1 MKCNYCGSELINGN
15 IYCLN
20 CGRKNE
26 KELNKEEVELE
37 LANEKKQSNKK
48 KMLTI
53 GSVILVLILC
63 CIGFS
68 YIGFSVKARNISSS
82 YIEMNKEQ
90 TEQYFNSGNSIVISM
105 AKSRINKDV
114 KKISKDYMT
123 EKSYDSDFYNRISNI
138 LEFDKNYEVINVE
151 TIENLPTLEYV
162 FSEMIYDI
170 SAESVVKY
178 IDSLERF
185 SISNPE
191 IKENV
196 QTIYDSYLE
205 FSNAEIEYNNGEY
218 VKALGICNKIKV
230 HESDADLAAKVKQ
243 MIADI
248 SIQYSEVISQNLVDS
263 FEAGQYSNLFE
274 LLENLK
280 EINQTEYEKY
290 YSEYI
295 SKCVT
300 KLDELMQNGLYK
312 ESYDLAIALYGQKK
326 NEYSDKLLLCY
337 EQYTNYLVNEAES
350 EDTAKEITT
359 EMMKSF
365 PDNETVINFNNY
377 FNLEEWKKEYKK
389 ILGNSSET
397 SKFSLYR
404 SGENE
409 IPFLLKLDDST
420 LTVYGMDG
428 DNCNELAYLDGV
440 ISGADNEYVTNNN
453 NTSSGYFEK
462 TNYDY
467 YYVYEVTSTGEIA
480 QKNVFCEEY
489 GYQYYAFTN
498 QKYNEHYTYTKDGE
512 SISESE
518 YNENIEKINY
528 EYNGFNDIT
537 EENIQ
542 NVIVNYQ

>member
-1 MKCNYCGSELINGN
+1 MKCNYCGRELIDGN

-26 KELNKEEVELE
+26 KELSKEEVEVE
-37 LANEKKQSNKK
+37 LANEKKQSNQK

-53 GSVILVLILC
+53 GSVILVLVLC

-68 YIGFSVKARNISSS
+68 YIGFSVKAKNIASS

-90 TEQYFNSGNSIVISM
+90 TEQYFSGGNSIVISM
-105 AKSRINKDV
+105 AKGRINKDI
-114 KKISKDYMT
+114 KQISKDYIA
-123 EKSYDSDFYNRISNI
+123 EKSYDSNFYDRISNI
-138 LEFDKNYEVINVE
+138 LDFDENYEVINGE

-185 SISNPE
+185 GISNPE

-205 FSNAEIEYNNGEY
+205 FSNAEVEFNNGEY
-218 VKALGICNKIKV
+218 VKALEICNKIKV
-230 HESDADLAAKVKQ
+230 YESDTELTAKVKQ

-248 SIQYSEVISQNLVDS
+248 SIQYSEVISQNLVASFDS
-263 FEAGQYSNLFE
+263 GQYSNLFE

-280 EINQTEYEKY
+280 EINETEYEKY

-295 SKCVT
+295 SKCET
-300 KLDELMQNGLYK
+300 KLDELIQNGQYK

-326 NEYSDKLLLCY
+326 NEYSDKLLLSY
-337 EQYTNYLVNEAES
+337 EQYTNYLINEDEN
-350 EDTAKEITT
+350 TAKEITT
-359 EMMKSF
+359 EMMKLF

-397 SKFSLYR
+397 TKFSLYK
-404 SGENE
+404 SEENE
-409 IPFLLKLDDST
+409 IPFLLKLDNNT

-428 DNCNELAYLDGV
+428 DSCNELACLDGV
-440 ISGADNEYVTNNN
+440 ISCGDNEYVTNDY
-453 NTSSGYFEK
+453 NTSSGYFEE

-467 YYVYEVTSTGEIA
+467 YYIYEVTSTGEIL
-480 QKNVFCEEY
+480 QKNVFNKVY
-489 GYQYYAFTN
+489 SYHYYAFTN
-498 QKYNEHYTYTKDGE
+498 EKYNQQYTYSKDGE
-512 SISESE
+512 AISESE
-518 YNENIEKINY
+518 YKEYIEKINY
-528 EYNGFNDIT
+528 EYNGFNDVT

-542 NVIVNYQ
+542 NFILNFQ